1 MEGGS
6 IRSSLIPYIVQM
18 ANELHIDVVA
28 EGVENIMQHQALKN
42 LGILNGQGWLYGK
55 PMSADDL
62 CPIIKHFKI

>member
-1 MEGGS
+1 
-6 IRSSLIPYIVQM
+6 M